1 MTNIGKKYDGLAIFS
16 LKFKEI
22 RLIVLNE
29 QVLKFSFFFFFF
41 DIQIERVYYPGLP
54 SHPHHE
60 IAKKQMTGFSG
71 MLSFEVKGGR
81 AEATRLVEVREG
93 SFESIAKKL

>member
-29 QVLKFSFFFFFF
+29 RGLEIVPFFFFIFRLKECTTR
-41 DIQIERVYYPGLP
+41 DCLP
-54 SHPHHE
+54 
-60 IAKKQMTGFSG
+60 ILIM
-71 MLSFEVKGGR
+71 
-81 AEATRLVEVREG
+81 
-93 SFESIAKKL
+93 KLRRNK

>member
-29 QVLKFSFFFFFF
+29 RGLEIVPFFYIFRLKECTTR
-41 DIQIERVYYPGLP
+41 DCLP
-54 SHPHHE
+54 
-60 IAKKQMTGFSG
+60 ILIM
-71 MLSFEVKGGR
+71 
-81 AEATRLVEVREG
+81 
-93 SFESIAKKL
+93 KLRRNK

>member
-41 DIQIERVYYPGLP
+41 LIFRLKECTTRDCLP
-54 SHPHHE
+54 
-60 IAKKQMTGFSG
+60 ILIM
-71 MLSFEVKGGR
+71 
-81 AEATRLVEVREG
+81 
-93 SFESIAKKL
+93 KLRRNK

>member
-29 QVLKFSFFFFFF
+29 RGLEIVPFLFLIFRLKECTTR
-41 DIQIERVYYPGLP
+41 DCLP
-54 SHPHHE
+54 
-60 IAKKQMTGFSG
+60 ILIM
-71 MLSFEVKGGR
+71 
-81 AEATRLVEVREG
+81 
-93 SFESIAKKL
+93 KLRRNK

>member
-29 QVLKFSFFFFFF
+29 RGLEIVPFFIFRLKECTTR
-41 DIQIERVYYPGLP
+41 DCLP
-54 SHPHHE
+54 
-60 IAKKQMTGFSG
+60 IRIM
-71 MLSFEVKGGR
+71 
-81 AEATRLVEVREG
+81 
-93 SFESIAKKL
+93 KLRRNK

>member
-29 QVLKFSFFFFFF
+29 RGLEIVPFFYIFRLKECTTR
-41 DIQIERVYYPGLP
+41 DCLP
-54 SHPHHE
+54 
-60 IAKKQMTGFSG
+60 IRIM
-71 MLSFEVKGGR
+71 
-81 AEATRLVEVREG
+81 
-93 SFESIAKKL
+93 KLRRNK

>member
-29 QVLKFSFFFFFF
+29 RGLDIVPFFFIFRLKECTTR
-41 DIQIERVYYPGLP
+41 DCLP
-54 SHPHHE
+54 
-60 IAKKQMTGFSG
+60 ILIM
-71 MLSFEVKGGR
+71 
-81 AEATRLVEVREG
+81 
-93 SFESIAKKL
+93 KLRRNK

>member
-41 DIQIERVYYPGLP
+41 FFDI
-54 SHPHHE
+54 
-60 IAKKQMTGFSG
+60 
-71 MLSFEVKGGR
+71 
-81 AEATRLVEVREG
+81 
-93 SFESIAKKL
+93 

>member
-29 QVLKFSFFFFFF
+29 RGLEIVPFFFIYL
-41 DIQIERVYYPGLP
+41 D
-54 SHPHHE
+54 
-60 IAKKQMTGFSG
+60 
-71 MLSFEVKGGR
+71 
-81 AEATRLVEVREG
+81 
-93 SFESIAKKL
+93 

>member
-29 QVLKFSFFFFFF
+29 QVLKFSFFFFFLIF
-41 DIQIERVYYPGLP
+41 RLKECTTQDCLP
-54 SHPHHE
+54 
-60 IAKKQMTGFSG
+60 ILIM
-71 MLSFEVKGGR
+71 
-81 AEATRLVEVREG
+81 
-93 SFESIAKKL
+93 KLRRNK

>member
-29 QVLKFSFFFFFF
+29 RGLEIVPFFF

-93 SFESIAKKL
+93 SFESIVKKL

>member
-29 QVLKFSFFFFFF
+29 RGLEIVPFFFIFRLKECTTR
-41 DIQIERVYYPGLP
+41 DCLP
-54 SHPHHE
+54 
-60 IAKKQMTGFSG
+60 IRIM
-71 MLSFEVKGGR
+71 
-81 AEATRLVEVREG
+81 
-93 SFESIAKKL
+93 KLRRNK